1 MPADCFRDNG
11 SNHAAFQVDIL
22 ITGCSS
28 GIGYVSAVAL
38 HKLGWQ
44 VFATARNEADIARLK
59 AEGLNALYL
68 DYTDSQSIAD
78 LADQVLHQTNGKLY
92 ALFNNG
98 AYGQP
103 GAVEDLSTD
112 VLRLQFETNFFGWHE
127 LTRRLIPAM
136 RTNGAG
142 RIVQCSSVLGFVSPP
157 YIGAYN
163 ASKHA
168 LEALS
173 DAMRIELMGTGI
185 KVVLIE
191 PGPIWTKFTERA
203 LKAFNQNIDAKSS
216 HHGEIYDRMVENME
230 AGQNSSFKL
239 PPEAVYQKLL
249 KALNNANPKPRYFVT
264 IPTYMAAITKR
275 TLPTR
280 LQDWLLARARG

>member
-1 MPADCFRDNG
+1 MQH
-11 SNHAAFQVDIL
+11 SKSIL

-78 LADQVLHQTNGKLY
+78 LADHVLHQTDGKLY

-136 RTNGAG
+136 RANGAG

-173 DAMRIELMGTGI
+173 DAMRVELRETGI

-191 PGPIWTKFTERA
+191 PGPIWTKFTDHA
-203 LKAFNQNIDAKSS
+203 LKALKKNIDTKSS

-230 AGQNSSFKL
+230 AGQNSIFKL
-239 PPEAVYQKLL
+239 APEAVYQKLL

-280 LQDWLLARARG
+280 LQDWIIARARG